1 MPFDQLFAFATF
13 AYVASATPG
22 PNNILLTAVGGAG
35 GIRGGLPV
43 LFGIVFGFS
52 AMVFLL
58 AFGLGRTVF
67 ARDGVLTS
75 EHPLDP
81 ILPSALASKKPA
93 TCKQT

>member
-58 AFGLGRTVF
+58 AFGALFGFLYKRYGNDAKRF
-67 ARDGVLTS
+67 HDPGPAPN
-75 EHPLDP
+75 PLP
-81 ILPSALASKKPA
+81 KTNSHYL
-93 TCKQT
+93 